1 MPASRTGTK
10 RCSPADMSI
19 QFKQCSACQ
28 GEVRGGLEA
37 HRFTRLFDRAW
48 ILEKKNP
55 GRIFDK
61 TTWHWTSFLRLT
73 GVFWCLVHLNKSRDL
88 STSATRQ
95 LWLCFSGRKR
105 KKKGTTTCCCHVLV
119 CSLILSFHCWS
130 VAKTNSVSLDL
141 PAHQGPPQR
150 QIIHLRDNDKTAA
163 FLSAAHPSPTLL
175 SHLSSVWSG
184 LSLWRVT
191 ALTSIGWKAFVPS
204 RSCSERKCR
213 CFWTGTEHL
222 ELLPQRPMWVT
233 GTWRRH
239 GEKLIHLHAWIWCK
253 DCRAHC

>member
-105 KKKGTTTCCCHVLV
+105 KKKRNNNLLLPCFGVQPHIIIPLLE
-119 CSLILSFHCWS
+119 CSQNKFSF
-130 VAKTNSVSLDL
+130 
-141 PAHQGPPQR
+141 P
-150 QIIHLRDNDKTAA
+150 
-163 FLSAAHPSPTLL
+163 
-175 SHLSSVWSG
+175 G
-184 LSLWRVT
+184 LACT
-191 ALTSIGWKAFVPS
+191 S
-204 RSCSERKCR
+204 RSSSAPNYSPS
-213 CFWTGTEHL
+213 W
-222 ELLPQRPMWVT
+222 QW
-233 GTWRRH
+233 
-239 GEKLIHLHAWIWCK
+239 
-253 DCRAHC
+253 

>member
-28 GEVRGGLEA
+28 SEVWGGLEA
-37 HRFTRLFDRAW
+37 HRFTRLFRQSLDPRQ
-48 ILEKKNP
+48 K
-55 GRIFDK
+55 
-61 TTWHWTSFLRLT
+61 FLVGFSTKPLDIRLPSPRLT

-95 LWLCFSGRKR
+95 LWLCFCGRKHIQ
-105 KKKGTTTCCCHVLV
+105 KKKKKEQQLV
-119 CSLILSFHCWS
+119 AAMFWCASSYYHS
-130 VAKTNSVSLDL
+130 TATKTNSVSLDL
-141 PAHQGPPQR
+141 LAHQGPPQH

-163 FLSAAHPSPTLL
+163 FLLAALTSITLL

-204 RSCSERKCR
+204 RGCCERKCR

-222 ELLPQRPMWVT
+222 ALFPQRP
-233 GTWRRH
+233 
-239 GEKLIHLHAWIWCK
+239 L
-253 DCRAHC
+253 